1 MSQNY
6 TSQQIKIKTSVLLF
20 IKGAAAPLVL
30 YVENPEEVYNEFIN
44 IINNYHTQSKLIE
57 KTTLG
62 PIKKVCVF
70 SNQISAVALQDEPY
84 LK

>member
-44 IINNYHTQSKLIE
+44 IINNYHTQSK
-57 KTTLG
+57 
-62 PIKKVCVF
+62 
-70 SNQISAVALQDEPY
+70 
-84 LK
+84 